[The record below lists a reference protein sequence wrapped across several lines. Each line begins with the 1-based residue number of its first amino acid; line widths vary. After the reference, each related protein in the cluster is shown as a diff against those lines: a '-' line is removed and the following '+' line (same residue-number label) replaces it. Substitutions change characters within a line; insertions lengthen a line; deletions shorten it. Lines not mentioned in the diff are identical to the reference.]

1 MKTPAA
7 KLTVYH
13 VRGVKKN
20 RPPLKS
26 LGYAHIFLRLCAFN
40 GGTVIRGGPEYELP
54 YFLSLLLT
62 ECDSVTPNSFERRRT
77 CYVGRTGTI
86 WGSTVG

>member
-1 MKTPAA
+1 MRKGKQVSLLSPTP
-7 KLTVYH
+7 V
-13 VRGVKKN
+13 
-20 RPPLKS
+20 

-77 CYVGRTGTI
+77 GFVRVNLLEAGRANL
-86 WGSTVG
+86 